1 MEDLVSAK
9 MKAHIENRVVE
20 PLRMKRRKRPGAVIA
35 FILIITFATLWFF
48 SAQAHAERIKDLAS
62 VSGVRDNPLIG
73 YGLVVGLNATGD
85 SSSTFAGQSLSSM
98 LSRFGIQTPPGV
110 DVETGHVA
118 AVMVSA
124 ELPPFAKQGQKLD
137 VTVSTLGDASSLV
150 GGTLLMTQLMGAD
163 SQVYAI
169 AQGSLVVSGFGV
181 NGQDGSKVQ
190 VNTTTVGRVPE
201 GAMVER
207 EVMASF
213 VRKGKMTFNLHQ
225 SDFTTVKRVVD
236 AIDELYGKGTAEAVD
251 SVSVEVVAPKNPRH
265 HVEFLSMLENLEVSP
280 AAAAAKV
287 IINSRTGTVV
297 INNQVKLSPAAVTHG
312 SLVVNIKEG
321 EDVVQPNML
330 AGGETVVQKDSEI
343 SAEEQKNPMFLFDGG
358 VSLDQ
363 LVDAVNAVGAAPGDL
378 VAILEALKRAG
389 ALKAQLVVL

>member
-1 MEDLVSAK
+1 
-9 MKAHIENRVVE
+9 MKHHIENPME
-20 PLRMKRRKRPGAVIA
+20 PQHSMPARKRTGNVIL
-35 FILIITFATLWFF
+35 FIVILTLAALWVF
-48 SAQAHAERIKDLAS
+48 SSQAQAERIKDIAS

-73 YGLVVGLNATGD
+73 YGLVVGLNDTGD
-85 SSSTFAGQSLSSM
+85 SDSKFAGRSLSSM
-98 LSRFGIQTPPGV
+98 LSRFGIQAPPGETI
-110 DVETGHVA
+110 ETGHVA

-124 ELPPFAKQGQKLD
+124 ELPPFSKQGQKLD

-150 GGTLLMTQLMGAD
+150 GGTLLMTQLRGAD
-163 SQVYAI
+163 GEVYAI
-169 AQGSLVVSGFGV
+169 AQGSLVISGFGV
-181 NGQDGSKVQ
+181 SGEDGSKVQ
-190 VNTTTVGRVPE
+190 VNTLTVGRVPE

-207 EVMASF
+207 EVPTSF

-225 SDFTTVKRVVD
+225 NDFTTVKRVVD
-236 AIDELYGKGTAEAVD
+236 AIDELYGEGTAEAVD
-251 SVSVEVVAPKNPRH
+251 SVSIEVVAPKNPRH

-297 INNQVKLSPAAVTHG
+297 INNQVKVSPAAVTHG
-312 SLVVNIKEG
+312 SLVVTIKEG
-321 EDVVQPNML
+321 EEITQPNML
-330 AGGETVVQKDSEI
+330 AGGETVVRNDSEI
-343 SAEEQKNPMFLFDGG
+343 AVEEETNPMFLFDGG

>member
-1 MEDLVSAK
+1 MKIQMDHK
-9 MKAHIENRVVE
+9 MD
-20 PLRMKRRKRPGAVIA
+20 RRLQMSEHKRPGAVIV
-35 FILIITFATLWFF
+35 FILIITIASLWLF
-48 SAQAHAERIKDLAS
+48 SSQAHAERIKDLAS

-85 SSSTFAGQSLSSM
+85 NSSKFAGQSLSSM

-110 DVETGHVA
+110 TVDTGHVA

-150 GGTLLMTQLMGAD
+150 GGTLLMTQLSGAD
-163 SQVYAI
+163 SEIYAI

-207 EVMASF
+207 EVPTSF
-213 VRKGKMTFNLHQ
+213 VRKGRMTFNLHQ
-225 SDFTTVKRVVD
+225 NDFTTVKRMVD
-236 AIDELYGKGTAEAVD
+236 AIDELDGKGTAEAVD
-251 SVSVEVVAPKNPRH
+251 AVSVEVMAPKNPRH
-265 HVEFLSMLENLEVSP
+265 HVEFLSMLENLEISP

-297 INNQVKLSPAAVTHG
+297 INNSVKLSPAAVTHG

-321 EDVVQPNML
+321 TNVEQPNML
-330 AGGETVVQKDSEI
+330 AGGDTVVQKDSEI
-343 SAEEQKNPMFLFDGG
+343 TATVETNPMFLFDGG

>member
-1 MEDLVSAK
+1 MKIQMDHK
-9 MKAHIENRVVE
+9 MD
-20 PLRMKRRKRPGAVIA
+20 RRLQMSEHKRPGAVIV
-35 FILIITFATLWFF
+35 FILIITIASLWLF
-48 SAQAHAERIKDLAS
+48 SSQAHAERIKDLAS

-85 SSSTFAGQSLSSM
+85 NSSKFAGQSLSSM

-110 DVETGHVA
+110 TVDTGHVA

-150 GGTLLMTQLMGAD
+150 GGTLLMTQLSGAD
-163 SQVYAI
+163 SEIYAI

-207 EVMASF
+207 EVPTSF
-213 VRKGKMTFNLHQ
+213 VRKGRMTFNLHQ
-225 SDFTTVKRVVD
+225 NDFTTVKRMVD

-251 SVSVEVVAPKNPRH
+251 SVSVEGMAPKNPRH
-265 HVEFLSMLENLEVSP
+265 HVEFLSMLENLEISP

-297 INNQVKLSPAAVTHG
+297 INNSVKLSPAAVTHG

-321 EDVVQPNML
+321 TNVEQPNML
-330 AGGETVVQKDSEI
+330 AGGDTVVQKDSEI
-343 SAEEQKNPMFLFDGG
+343 TATVETNPMFLFDGG

>member
-1 MEDLVSAK
+1 MKIQMDHK
-9 MKAHIENRVVE
+9 MD
-20 PLRMKRRKRPGAVIA
+20 RRLQMSEHKRPGAVIV
-35 FILIITFATLWFF
+35 FILIITIASLWLF
-48 SAQAHAERIKDLAS
+48 SSQAHAERIKDLAS

-85 SSSTFAGQSLSSM
+85 NSSKFAGQSLSSM

-110 DVETGHVA
+110 TVDTGHVA

-150 GGTLLMTQLMGAD
+150 GGTLLMTQLSGAD
-163 SQVYAI
+163 SEIYAI

-207 EVMASF
+207 EVPTSF
-213 VRKGKMTFNLHQ
+213 VRKGRMTFNLHQ
-225 SDFTTVKRVVD
+225 NDFTTVKRMVD

-251 SVSVEVVAPKNPRH
+251 AVSVEVMAPKNPRH
-265 HVEFLSMLENLEVSP
+265 HVEFLSMLENLEISP

-297 INNQVKLSPAAVTHG
+297 INNSVKLSPAAVTHG

-321 EDVVQPNML
+321 TNVEQPNML
-330 AGGETVVQKDSEI
+330 AGGDTVVQKDSEI
-343 SAEEQKNPMFLFDGG
+343 TATVETNPMFLFDGG

>member
-1 MEDLVSAK
+1 MSE
-9 MKAHIENRVVE
+9 H
-20 PLRMKRRKRPGAVIA
+20 KRPGAVIV
-35 FILIITFATLWFF
+35 FILIITIASLWLF
-48 SAQAHAERIKDLAS
+48 SSQAHAERIKDLAS

-85 SSSTFAGQSLSSM
+85 NSSKFAGQSLSSM

-110 DVETGHVA
+110 TVDTGHVA

-150 GGTLLMTQLMGAD
+150 GGTLLMTQLSGAD
-163 SQVYAI
+163 SEIYAI

-207 EVMASF
+207 EVPTSF
-213 VRKGKMTFNLHQ
+213 VRKGRMTFNLHQ
-225 SDFTTVKRVVD
+225 NDFTTVKRMVD

-251 SVSVEVVAPKNPRH
+251 AVSVEVMAPKNPRH
-265 HVEFLSMLENLEVSP
+265 
-280 AAAAAKV
+280 
-287 IINSRTGTVV
+287 
-297 INNQVKLSPAAVTHG
+297 
-312 SLVVNIKEG
+312 
-321 EDVVQPNML
+321 
-330 AGGETVVQKDSEI
+330 
-343 SAEEQKNPMFLFDGG
+343 
-358 VSLDQ
+358 
-363 LVDAVNAVGAAPGDL
+363 
-378 VAILEALKRAG
+378 
-389 ALKAQLVVL
+389 

>member
-1 MEDLVSAK
+1 MKIQMDHK
-9 MKAHIENRVVE
+9 MD
-20 PLRMKRRKRPGAVIA
+20 RRLQMSEHKRPGAVIV
-35 FILIITFATLWFF
+35 FILIITIASLWLF
-48 SAQAHAERIKDLAS
+48 SSQAHAERIKDLAS

-85 SSSTFAGQSLSSM
+85 NSSKFAGQSLSSM

-110 DVETGHVA
+110 TVDTGHVA

-150 GGTLLMTQLMGAD
+150 GGTLLMTQLSGAD
-163 SQVYAI
+163 SEIYAI

-207 EVMASF
+207 EVPTSF
-213 VRKGKMTFNLHQ
+213 VRKGRMTFNLHQ
-225 SDFTTVKRVVD
+225 NDFTTVKRMVD

-251 SVSVEVVAPKNPRH
+251 SVSVEVMAPKNPRH
-265 HVEFLSMLENLEVSP
+265 HVEFLSMLENLEISP

-297 INNQVKLSPAAVTHG
+297 INNSVKLSPAAVTHG

-321 EDVVQPNML
+321 TNVEQPNML
-330 AGGETVVQKDSEI
+330 AGGDTVVQKDSEI
-343 SAEEQKNPMFLFDGG
+343 TATVETNPMFLFDGG

>member
-1 MEDLVSAK
+1 MKIQMDHK
-9 MKAHIENRVVE
+9 MD
-20 PLRMKRRKRPGAVIA
+20 RRLQMSEHKRPGAVIV
-35 FILIITFATLWFF
+35 FILIITIASLWLF
-48 SAQAHAERIKDLAS
+48 SSQAHAERIKDLAS

-85 SSSTFAGQSLSSM
+85 NSSKFAGQSLSSM

-110 DVETGHVA
+110 TVDTGHVA

-150 GGTLLMTQLMGAD
+150 GGTLLMTQLSGAD
-163 SQVYAI
+163 SEIYAI

-207 EVMASF
+207 EVPTSF
-213 VRKGKMTFNLHQ
+213 VRKGRMTFNLHQ
-225 SDFTTVKRVVD
+225 NDFTTVKRMVD

-251 SVSVEVVAPKNPRH
+251 AVSVEVMAPKNPRH
-265 HVEFLSMLENLEVSP
+265 HVEFLSMLENLEISP

-297 INNQVKLSPAAVTHG
+297 INNSVKLSPAAVTHG

-321 EDVVQPNML
+321 TNVEQPNML
-330 AGGETVVQKDSEI
+330 AGGDTVVQKDSEI
-343 SAEEQKNPMFLFDGG
+343 TATVETNPMFLFDGG

-389 ALKAQLVVL
+389 ALKA

>member
-1 MEDLVSAK
+1 MKIQMDHK
-9 MKAHIENRVVE
+9 MD
-20 PLRMKRRKRPGAVIA
+20 RRLQMSEHKRPGAVIV
-35 FILIITFATLWFF
+35 FILIITIASLWLF
-48 SAQAHAERIKDLAS
+48 SSQAHAERIKDLAS

-85 SSSTFAGQSLSSM
+85 NSSKFAGQSLSSM

-110 DVETGHVA
+110 TVDTGHVA

-150 GGTLLMTQLMGAD
+150 GGTLLMTQLSGAD
-163 SQVYAI
+163 SEIYAI

-207 EVMASF
+207 EVPTSF
-213 VRKGKMTFNLHQ
+213 VRKGRMTFNLHQ
-225 SDFTTVKRVVD
+225 NDFTTVKRMVD

-251 SVSVEVVAPKNPRH
+251 SVSVEVMAPKNPRH
-265 HVEFLSMLENLEVSP
+265 HVEFLSMLENLEISP

-297 INNQVKLSPAAVTHG
+297 INNSVKLSPAAVTHG

-321 EDVVQPNML
+321 ANVDQPNML
-330 AGGETVVQKDSEI
+330 AGGDTVVQKDSEI
-343 SAEEQKNPMFLFDGG
+343 TATVETNPMFLFDGG

>member
-1 MEDLVSAK
+1 
-9 MKAHIENRVVE
+9 MKATVQKLN
-20 PLRMKRRKRPGAVIA
+20 PQMKMSHRKRPGAVLV

-48 SAQAHAERIKDLAS
+48 SAEARSERIKDIAS

-73 YGLVVGLNATGD
+73 YGLVVGLNGTGD
-85 SSSTFAGQSLSSM
+85 SGSTFAGQSLSSM

-110 DVETGHVA
+110 NVDTGHVA

-137 VTVSTLGDASSLV
+137 VTVSTLGNASSLV
-150 GGTLLMTQLMGAD
+150 GGTLLMTQLLGAD

-207 EVMASF
+207 EVPTQF
-213 VRKGKMTFNLHQ
+213 VRKGRMTFNLHQ
-225 SDFTTVKRVVD
+225 NDFTTVKRMVD
-236 AIDELYGKGTAEAVD
+236 AIDELYGDGTAEAVD

-265 HVEFLSMLENLEVSP
+265 HVEFLSMLENLEISP

-297 INNQVKLSPAAVTHG
+297 INNQVKVSPAAVTHG

-330 AGGETVVQKDSEI
+330 AGGDTVVQKDSEI
-343 SAEEQKNPMFLFDGG
+343 TATEEKNPMFLFDGG

>member
-1 MEDLVSAK
+1 MKIQMDHK
-9 MKAHIENRVVE
+9 MD
-20 PLRMKRRKRPGAVIA
+20 RRLQMSEHKRPGAVIV
-35 FILIITFATLWFF
+35 FILIITIASLWLF
-48 SAQAHAERIKDLAS
+48 SSQAHAERLKDLAS

-85 SSSTFAGQSLSSM
+85 NSSKFAGQSLSSM

-110 DVETGHVA
+110 TVDTGHVA

-150 GGTLLMTQLMGAD
+150 GGTLLMTQLSGAD
-163 SQVYAI
+163 SEIYAI

-207 EVMASF
+207 EVPTSF
-213 VRKGKMTFNLHQ
+213 VRKGRMTFNLHQ
-225 SDFTTVKRVVD
+225 NDFTTVKRMVD

-251 SVSVEVVAPKNPRH
+251 AVSVEVMAPKNPRH
-265 HVEFLSMLENLEVSP
+265 HVEFLSMLENLEISP

-297 INNQVKLSPAAVTHG
+297 INNSVKLSPAAVTHG

-321 EDVVQPNML
+321 TNVEQPNML
-330 AGGETVVQKDSEI
+330 AGGDTVVQKDSEI
-343 SAEEQKNPMFLFDGG
+343 TATVETNPMFLFDGG

>member
-1 MEDLVSAK
+1 
-9 MKAHIENRVVE
+9 MKYYIDQPNQGGKKRGVGRVIIF
-20 PLRMKRRKRPGAVIA
+20 IA
-35 FILIITFATLWFF
+35 IITLATLWIF
-48 SAQAHAERIKDLAS
+48 SSQAQAERIKDLTS
-62 VSGVRDNPLIG
+62 VTGVRDNPLIG
-73 YGLVVGLNATGD
+73 YGLVVGLNNTGD
-85 SSSTFAGQSLSSM
+85 SNSKFAGQSLSSM

-118 AVMVSA
+118 AVMISA

-163 SQVYAI
+163 SEIYAI

-190 VNTTTVGRVPE
+190 VNTLTVGRVPE

-207 EVMASF
+207 EVLASF
-213 VRKGKMTFNLHQ
+213 VRKGRMTFNLHQ
-225 SDFTTVKRVVD
+225 NDFTTVKRMVE

-251 SVSVEVVAPKNPRH
+251 SVSVEVMAPKDPRH
-265 HVEFLSMLENLEVSP
+265 HVSFLSLLENLEIEP

-297 INNQVKLSPAAVTHG
+297 INNSVRVSPAAVTHG
-312 SLVVNIKEG
+312 SLVVTIKEG
-321 EDVVQPNML
+321 EQVDQPNRL
-330 AGGETVVQKDSEI
+330 AGGETLEQADSEN
-343 SAEEQKNPMFLFDGG
+343 SAEEENNPMFLFKGG

>member
-1 MEDLVSAK
+1 
-9 MKAHIENRVVE
+9 
-20 PLRMKRRKRPGAVIA
+20 
-35 FILIITFATLWFF
+35 T
-48 SAQAHAERIKDLAS
+48 
-62 VSGVRDNPLIG
+62 
-73 YGLVVGLNATGD
+73 
-85 SSSTFAGQSLSSM
+85 
-98 LSRFGIQTPPGV
+98 V
-110 DVETGHVA
+110 DTGHVA

-150 GGTLLMTQLMGAD
+150 GGTLLMTQLSGAD
-163 SQVYAI
+163 SEIYAI

-190 VNTTTVGRVPE
+190 VNTLTVGRVPE

-207 EVMASF
+207 EVLASF
-213 VRKGKMTFNLHQ
+213 VRKGRMTFNLHQ
-225 SDFTTVKRVVD
+225 NDFTTVKRMVE

-251 SVSVEVVAPKNPRH
+251 SVSVEVMAPKDPRH
-265 HVEFLSMLENLEVSP
+265 HVSFLSLLENLEIEP

-297 INNQVKLSPAAVTHG
+297 INNSVRVSPAAVTHG
-312 SLVVNIKEG
+312 SLVVTIKEG
-321 EDVVQPNML
+321 EQVDQPNRL
-330 AGGETVVQKDSEI
+330 AGGETLEQADSEN
-343 SAEEQKNPMFLFDGG
+343 SAEEENNPMFLFKGG